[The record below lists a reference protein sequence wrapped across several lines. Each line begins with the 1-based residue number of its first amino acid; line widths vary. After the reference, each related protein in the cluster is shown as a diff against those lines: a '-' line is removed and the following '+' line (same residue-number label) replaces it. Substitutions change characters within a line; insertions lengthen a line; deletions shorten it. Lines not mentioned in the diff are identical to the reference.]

1 MIMQKKRHAFCMT
14 SFLWAVLLLLSA
26 CDHASGSNAVL
37 QSDITKAESTQT
49 TTDNALKQIHPS
61 DVYADSSAFVPMGEL
76 ECLYTDS
83 YIDGYASNEGYY
95 RFVAG
100 KNGMN
105 HLMYT
110 DFSSAQ
116 EVYLCNQPNCEH
128 KDSACTAVFPT
139 FMGFHAAI
147 PVGDTVVIVNGGASD
162 YSAVLG
168 DDALPSIELMTPDGS
183 ERKKVFTFGAN
194 EMLCAQLRDFM
205 ARDDENLYFV
215 VQKQDETQKVSPED
229 GIELPL
235 TTRTLCAINV
245 KSGNV
250 FELLNLSETEEK
262 ISGVDG
268 QSLILTY
275 VPYTYDLSIDMDS
288 LQLDTARLD
297 LSTLQTTSLF
307 DLHYVQPYACSDGIF
322 YTMGDDRVL
331 KRYDLQNGSQL
342 PDLATTL
349 PESLKICYETKFD
362 GIHDGYLTLHTYTG
376 NENDRK
382 LVYYSVDITN
392 GITTELNHVFS
403 DENGNALP
411 GVIFAETPDKY
422 LFMVGSDI
430 ISTSH
435 PMAGGMS
442 ESWVF
447 DLYRLATID
456 KTAYW
461 QNSKDYAI
469 VKTTE

>member
-1 MIMQKKRHAFCMT
+1 M
-14 SFLWAVLLLLSA
+14 
-26 CDHASGSNAVL
+26 
-37 QSDITKAESTQT
+37 
-49 TTDNALKQIHPS
+49 
-61 DVYADSSAFVPMGEL
+61 
-76 ECLYTDS
+76 
-83 YIDGYASNEGYY
+83 
-95 RFVAG
+95 
-100 KNGMN
+100 
-105 HLMYT
+105 
-110 DFSSAQ
+110 
-116 EVYLCNQPNCEH
+116 
-128 KDSACTAVFPT
+128 
-139 FMGFHAAI
+139 
-147 PVGDTVVIVNGGASD
+147 
-162 YSAVLG
+162 
-168 DDALPSIELMTPDGS
+168 
-183 ERKKVFTFGAN
+183 
-194 EMLCAQLRDFM
+194 
-205 ARDDENLYFV
+205 
-215 VQKQDETQKVSPED
+215 
-229 GIELPL
+229 
-235 TTRTLCAINV
+235 
-245 KSGNV
+245 
-250 FELLNLSETEEK
+250 
-262 ISGVDG
+262 
-268 QSLILTY
+268 
-275 VPYTYDLSIDMDS
+275 
-288 LQLDTARLD
+288 DTARLD

-362 GIHDGYLTLHTYTG
+362 GI
-376 NENDRK
+376 
-382 LVYYSVDITN
+382 
-392 GITTELNHVFS
+392 HVFS

>member
-1 MIMQKKRHAFCMT
+1 MSAKEEIAQIA
-14 SFLWAVLLLLSA
+14 LS
-26 CDHASGSNAVL
+26 
-37 QSDITKAESTQT
+37 T
-49 TTDNALKQIHPS
+49 
-61 DVYADSSAFVPMGEL
+61 
-76 ECLYTDS
+76 
-83 YIDGYASNEGYY
+83 
-95 RFVAG
+95 
-100 KNGMN
+100 
-105 HLMYT
+105 
-110 DFSSAQ
+110 
-116 EVYLCNQPNCEH
+116 
-128 KDSACTAVFPT
+128 
-139 FMGFHAAI
+139 
-147 PVGDTVVIVNGGASD
+147 
-162 YSAVLG
+162 
-168 DDALPSIELMTPDGS
+168 
-183 ERKKVFTFGAN
+183 
-194 EMLCAQLRDFM
+194 
-205 ARDDENLYFV
+205 
-215 VQKQDETQKVSPED
+215 ED
-229 GIELPL
+229 
-235 TTRTLCAINV
+235 
-245 KSGNV
+245 
-250 FELLNLSETEEK
+250 
-262 ISGVDG
+262 
-268 QSLILTY
+268 
-275 VPYTYDLSIDMDS
+275 DS

>member
-1 MIMQKKRHAFCMT
+1 M
-14 SFLWAVLLLLSA
+14 
-26 CDHASGSNAVL
+26 
-37 QSDITKAESTQT
+37 
-49 TTDNALKQIHPS
+49 
-61 DVYADSSAFVPMGEL
+61 
-76 ECLYTDS
+76 
-83 YIDGYASNEGYY
+83 
-95 RFVAG
+95 
-100 KNGMN
+100 
-105 HLMYT
+105 
-110 DFSSAQ
+110 
-116 EVYLCNQPNCEH
+116 
-128 KDSACTAVFPT
+128 
-139 FMGFHAAI
+139 
-147 PVGDTVVIVNGGASD
+147 
-162 YSAVLG
+162 
-168 DDALPSIELMTPDGS
+168 
-183 ERKKVFTFGAN
+183 
-194 EMLCAQLRDFM
+194 
-205 ARDDENLYFV
+205 
-215 VQKQDETQKVSPED
+215 
-229 GIELPL
+229 
-235 TTRTLCAINV
+235 

>member
-1 MIMQKKRHAFCMT
+1 M
-14 SFLWAVLLLLSA
+14 
-26 CDHASGSNAVL
+26 
-37 QSDITKAESTQT
+37 
-49 TTDNALKQIHPS
+49 
-61 DVYADSSAFVPMGEL
+61 
-76 ECLYTDS
+76 
-83 YIDGYASNEGYY
+83 
-95 RFVAG
+95 
-100 KNGMN
+100 
-105 HLMYT
+105 
-110 DFSSAQ
+110 
-116 EVYLCNQPNCEH
+116 
-128 KDSACTAVFPT
+128 
-139 FMGFHAAI
+139 
-147 PVGDTVVIVNGGASD
+147 
-162 YSAVLG
+162 
-168 DDALPSIELMTPDGS
+168 
-183 ERKKVFTFGAN
+183 
-194 EMLCAQLRDFM
+194 
-205 ARDDENLYFV
+205 
-215 VQKQDETQKVSPED
+215 
-229 GIELPL
+229 
-235 TTRTLCAINV
+235 

-442 ESWVF
+442 ESWVLF
-447 DLYRLATID
+447 IQVGND
-456 KTAYW
+456 
-461 QNSKDYAI
+461 
-469 VKTTE
+469 